1 MGAKTKL
8 PWGKYKVRFIAHEW
22 ETCDDMSR
30 ALKIPQGTVRRHTKG
45 WHEDRAE
52 IDAAGAEEFKALA
65 IQENAHAQ
73 LDIYRDIKPMLQE
86 LFLKGIN
93 QLLSKKRIK
102 DPRTGAVTFEDV
114 PFSSEATA
122 LGASR
127 FGLAG
132 LKLLEAGS
140 LPGAIGGGNNPLILD
155 GDQLNNLNIATIDP
169 RSYTTDQL
177 KAAIDALD
185 TDEGAQEKAANG
197 AAPKKRGTR

>member
-1 MGAKTKL
+1 MAREEKINKRT
-8 PWGKYKVRFIAHEW
+8 AE
-22 ETCDDMSR
+22 R
-30 ALKIPQGTVRRHTKG
+30 ATKG
-45 WHEDRAE
+45 WQEERDE
-52 IDAAGAEEFKALA
+52 IDRAGAEEFKALA
-65 IQENAHAQ
+65 IQENAHIQ

-140 LPGAIGGGNNPLILD
+140 LPGAIGGGNNNPLILD
-155 GDQLNNLNIATIDP
+155 GDALNNLNISTIDP

-185 TDEGAQEKAANG
+185 TDEGTQEKAAHR
-197 AAPKKRGTR
+197 APRKK

>member
-1 MGAKTKL
+1 MKQ
-8 PWGKYKVRFIAHEW
+8 
-22 ETCDDMSR
+22 
-30 ALKIPQGTVRRHTKG
+30 ALKIPSRTADKYVSG
-45 WHEDRAE
+45 WHEEREE
-52 IDAAGAEEFKALA
+52 IDRAGAEEFKEMA
-65 IQENAHAQ
+65 IHENAQVQ

-140 LPGAIGGGNNPLILD
+140 LPGAIGGGNNNPLILD
-155 GDQLNNLNIATIDP
+155 GDALNNLNISTIDP

-185 TDEGAQEKAANG
+185 TDEGTQEKAAHR
-197 AAPKKRGTR
+197 APRKK